1 MKKSLCVFAVL
12 AFSFCLIRVNAENE
26 DPNAFNIG
34 EGESRCGEFV
44 YWSLN
49 GGVLT
54 IRGKEEMYD
63 FKERQT
69 PWYGNRTSITKI
81 VIEEGVTYIGD
92 YAFSYCSQA
101 TQVVIPYSV
110 YFIGHGSFS
119 HSGLQSVTIPSSV
132 TSMEDCVFA
141 SCTSLVKVTIEPG
154 LTQIREEVFSSCT
167 SLKEVTIPSSV
178 KTIGDFAFFDCKSLQ
193 IIIIPDSVVSIGSAA
208 FESCTSLKLLSMSY
222 SVRSIG
228 GSSFE
233 SCTNLTSL
241 TIPSSATTIG
251 GYAFFNCKK
260 LTNVAIYG
268 SDTTIGSRTFG
279 NCSSLSR
286 VILSDGVRSVGDN
299 AFEFCSSLL
308 SVTIPSSVAS
318 IGSKAFYQSG
328 LESVFYEGS
337 NTSISIPSDA
347 FQDAVVKLVCVPP
360 DYESDKFGSLD
371 VSSQNPNCTAFRN
384 EFNHCYEGTYVDGEV
399 GSRKRK
405 NATLYESQTNGCI
418 EYYCDNENG
427 EMTRDLCNDTN
438 GVTQTCVNNNICVV
452 SDKPA
457 ISVDIELNP
466 KTVRITEFNATDILL
481 YLSKKYGG
489 KTDLMK
495 IGFDTDDE
503 GYVVR
508 IVVIVDDKE
517 TAESI
522 AAGID
527 EDDCYGV
534 LCKKKKVTV
543 HVTLD
548 DISSSWSF
556 EATIVFFM
564 TLTIMLMR

>member
-1 MKKSLCVFAVL
+1 
-12 AFSFCLIRVNAENE
+12 
-26 DPNAFNIG
+26 
-34 EGESRCGEFV
+34 
-44 YWSLN
+44 
-49 GGVLT
+49 
-54 IRGKEEMYD
+54 
-63 FKERQT
+63 
-69 PWYGNRTSITKI
+69 
-81 VIEEGVTYIGD
+81 
-92 YAFSYCSQA
+92 
-101 TQVVIPYSV
+101 
-110 YFIGHGSFS
+110 
-119 HSGLQSVTIPSSV
+119 
-132 TSMEDCVFA
+132 
-141 SCTSLVKVTIEPG
+141 
-154 LTQIREEVFSSCT
+154 
-167 SLKEVTIPSSV
+167 
-178 KTIGDFAFFDCKSLQ
+178 
-193 IIIIPDSVVSIGSAA
+193 
-208 FESCTSLKLLSMSY
+208 
-222 SVRSIG
+222 
-228 GSSFE
+228 
-233 SCTNLTSL
+233 
-241 TIPSSATTIG
+241 
-251 GYAFFNCKK
+251 
-260 LTNVAIYG
+260 
-268 SDTTIGSRTFG
+268 
-279 NCSSLSR
+279 
-286 VILSDGVRSVGDN
+286 
-299 AFEFCSSLL
+299 
-308 SVTIPSSVAS
+308 
-318 IGSKAFYQSG
+318 
-328 LESVFYEGS
+328 
-337 NTSISIPSDA
+337 
-347 FQDAVVKLVCVPP
+347 VCVSP
-360 DYESDKFGSLD
+360 DYKSTTFCEKTVNSTCDTCKEFHS
-371 VSSQNPNCTAFRN
+371 R
-384 EFNHCYEGTYVDGEV
+384 FNHCYKGAFINDKMIGQ
-399 GSRKRK
+399 KRN
-405 NATLYESQTNGCI
+405 NATEWESHSNACY